1 MSSFFVMLKDKRFLR
16 SLFTIALPIAAQ
28 NFLSFAVNMA
38 DTVMLGQTEN
48 SQTVLS
54 ASSLANQPMF
64 IFSMFVFGLASG
76 ATVLSAQYWGKR
88 DTSTISVIFSLALKI
103 SLLVS
108 AVVTVF
114 VFFFP
119 ETVMRIYTNELPVI
133 EAGVVYLR
141 IMAFTYLLFGFSNT
155 SLILL
160 RGVECVR
167 ISVVVSFV
175 SLLTNVFLNWVL
187 IFGNLGFAPMGI
199 LGAAVATLIARV
211 IEATIVLVYLL
222 FIQKKIS
229 FKRQSLSISRRG
241 LYKDF
246 FRYSL
251 PVIFNETMWSVGF
264 SAQSIVLGHLGEEAV
279 AASSVVSTVHQLAT
293 ILIFG
298 VANASGVMIGKYIG
312 MNEKKTAY
320 LAAKSFQVLSI
331 AVGCSGF
338 LILFLLKDIFPNF
351 YNLPQQT
358 KELASSLMIAAAI
371 IVFFVSNA
379 AINIVGILR
388 GGGDTRFALVVD
400 SFTLWIWSVPV
411 GFLTA
416 FVFEWPVFVVFFLM
430 KSDEILKT
438 IVLLPRVMSGK
449 WIKTVTQQSNAHPLQ
464 ETAG

>member
-1 MSSFFVMLKDKRFLR
+1 MECW
-16 SLFTIALPIAAQ
+16 LFCP
-28 NFLSFAVNMA
+28 
-38 DTVMLGQTEN
+38 
-48 SQTVLS
+48 
-54 ASSLANQPMF
+54 
-64 IFSMFVFGLASG
+64 
-76 ATVLSAQYWGKR
+76 
-88 DTSTISVIFSLALKI
+88 
-103 SLLVS
+103 
-108 AVVTVF
+108 
-114 VFFFP
+114 
-119 ETVMRIYTNELPVI
+119 
-133 EAGVVYLR
+133 
-141 IMAFTYLLFGFSNT
+141 
-155 SLILL
+155 
-160 RGVECVR
+160 
-167 ISVVVSFV
+167 
-175 SLLTNVFLNWVL
+175 
-187 IFGNLGFAPMGI
+187 
-199 LGAAVATLIARV
+199 
-211 IEATIVLVYLL
+211 
-222 FIQKKIS
+222 
-229 FKRQSLSISRRG
+229 
-241 LYKDF
+241 
-246 FRYSL
+246 
-251 PVIFNETMWSVGF
+251 
-264 SAQSIVLGHLGEEAV
+264 SIVLGHLGEEAV